1 MAWRTTV
8 ALLSCLLAPAASW
21 AVSVAEQVNSGNAAT
36 RLFGGTDADG
46 GIGDWYI
53 SNGIV
58 EAIIDDVGPQA
69 DLVGLVGPLAPP
81 KASEAAFTGGSL
93 IDIGTNGAN
102 NDQLA
107 QMFTVGGLS
116 TSNFI
121 LYDSIGAT
129 AGSTSATIT
138 ASGTLLGFDSGATP
152 VPPANLPSVTQYTV
166 NDGDPYLTINT
177 TVTNTHPTNPASGLG
192 GIIDAFIWVQRGI
205 VPFSPAPNRGF
216 THSDLDFNNILASV
230 ELVPYSAGPG
240 NVSPADGIMDPANGT
255 SAGEVSY
262 GLLGDTLSID
272 QDGPGGSAPTVT
284 TVNTLIGV
292 SSSLITAFG
301 NFPSGSLQPGGIL
314 SYTRR
319 IYVGTRNDVASVTN
333 PMITALAA
341 RQAYSTGTI
350 SGNVDASDTANVAA
364 SIIATRVAGGAIP
377 GLPLNSPISQVRTD
391 ATGAFSGVVLPVG
404 TYNIEVRSPERD
416 TVNVAGVVVAAAAN
430 TPVTIPP
437 MTGLGSLDVSIFER
451 GIPGP
456 GPNPL
461 IPAKLVFKGIAP
473 TPDPA
478 FRRDFDAF
486 ALPSMG
492 PPRDI
497 HAESFAGGPAQGNFA
512 YLATG
517 TGTLQLR
524 PGRYEVYA
532 ARGPEYTVNK
542 RKVRIKEGIT
552 KRLKLRLKRVVDTTD
567 FISGDFHIHSGRSL
581 DSSAPLRDRVA
592 SFAGEGVEV
601 MVSTDHDY
609 HVNYAPI
616 IAGLGIG
623 NLVTSIIGNEVTT
636 STPNPPAF
644 PDAIGHINA
653 WPMTVQ
659 ANERRDGSIE
669 DEFVA
674 PNFLYSRL
682 RDQGA
687 QVVQYNHVRAGV
699 SGLTSIGF
707 FNNFGYDPDLPLTS
721 PPNDLLLDDDVLGPG
736 ISGVS
741 NPDGFRNL
749 DFDVL
754 EVGNGTDIPNYL
766 ATRRDWFSLLN
777 QADFGT
783 IPFIPATGVSDSH
796 RITLESAGYFRSY
809 VGRSGD
815 NPATLNPTLFNTNIK
830 AGVVMATTGPFIEFS
845 VEESGGSRAGIGQT
859 IAPSNPNVTLSIR
872 VQATNWIPVEEVRV
886 YANGFLAMTFDG
898 TTTPAVSPGPAKPR
912 SQSRGRVVRFD
923 AQIPLA
929 LAVDTWF
936 VVEAG
941 AKLSPL
947 PTPPAFASMIVPD
960 LVPLGFTNP
969 IFVDLAGDGFDP
981 PGLPVMASLTG
992 AEDLPAF
999 ARVRRLDESMF
1010 ARAEDM
1016 WHGVLASL
1024 RTHGVAIAGDEE
1036 KEALTGKELQADVE
1050 RKKDIPTEN
1059 YFPLY
1064 RFRIP
1069 QSAIDQA
1076 VEQLPEPER
1085 SRVRGEQGGDQ

>member
-8 ALLSCLLAPAASW
+8 ALLSCLLVPAASS
-21 AVSVAEQVNSGNAAT
+21 AVPVAEQVNSGNAST

-129 AGSTSATIT
+129 AGSTSATIS

-230 ELVPYSAGPG
+230 ELIPYSAGPG

-284 TVNTLIGV
+284 TVNTMVGV

-404 TYNIEVRSPERD
+404 TYNIEIRSPERD
-416 TVNVAGVVVAAAAN
+416 TVNVSGVVVAAAAN

-437 MTGLGSLDVSIFER
+437 LTGLGSLDVSIFER

-486 ALPSMG
+486 ALPSVG

-497 HAESFAGGPAQGNFA
+497 HVESFAGGPAQGNFA

-542 RKVRIKEGIT
+542 RKIRIKEGIT
-552 KRLKLRLKRVVDTTD
+552 KKLKLRLKRVVDTTD
-567 FISGDFHIHSGRSL
+567 YISGDFHIHSGRSL

-616 IAGLGIG
+616 IASLGIG

-653 WPMTVQ
+653 WPMIVQ

-707 FNNFGYDPDLPLTS
+707 FNNFGYDPDLPITS

-754 EVGNGTDIPNYL
+754 EIGNGTDIPSYL
-766 ATRRDWFSLLN
+766 ATRRRPPRT
-777 QADFGT
+777 A
-783 IPFIPATGVSDSH
+783 IPATPHRGRGAWFERRRRHLLGHRPDRRHPCVHQRDADLGHPARPRGGRASRRRHHAPALHRRDLAGGSRPRREDSH
-796 RITLESAGYFRSY
+796 RQPRGGAAQPVRCTT
-809 VGRSGD
+809 VGRDPLQHASVD
-815 NPATLNPTLFNTNIK
+815 VPRARPA
-830 AGVVMATTGPFIEFS
+830 
-845 VEESGGSRAGIGQT
+845 
-859 IAPSNPNVTLSIR
+859 VTLR
-872 VQATNWIPVEEVRV
+872 RAQRTLPVT
-886 YANGFLAMTFDG
+886 AL
-898 TTTPAVSPGPAKPR
+898 
-912 SQSRGRVVRFD
+912 GRR
-923 AQIPLA
+923 L
-929 LAVDTWF
+929 LRLRTRR
-936 VVEAG
+936 
-941 AKLSPL
+941 
-947 PTPPAFASMIVPD
+947 
-960 LVPLGFTNP
+960 
-969 IFVDLAGDGFDP
+969 
-981 PGLPVMASLTG
+981 PGLHRPDGRRHADALRHRAHDPDHRGCGRCRHRPRGQLAARRRDGDRRRAPGLARRGPGNHVAGGRGSGRG
-992 AEDLPAF
+992 A
-999 ARVRRLDESMF
+999 
-1010 ARAEDM
+1010 
-1016 WHGVLASL
+1016 
-1024 RTHGVAIAGDEE
+1024 
-1036 KEALTGKELQADVE
+1036 
-1050 RKKDIPTEN
+1050 
-1059 YFPLY
+1059 
-1064 RFRIP
+1064 
-1069 QSAIDQA
+1069 
-1076 VEQLPEPER
+1076 
-1085 SRVRGEQGGDQ
+1085 GGLNGR